1 MHGQVR
7 NRASEIWIQSHAR
20 PSPSKL
26 SPLLHVSDA
35 TCMRPPFTWEK
46 PTLPYLHIFAV
57 ACWSFL
63 YCRSSSS
70 TDTCKILWDTPAA
83 VNSPSTVRWKKVLSA
98 PSSIFLNLNPINS
111 KWPGSY
117 KIRCDLIRFRS
128 QLRVQSLMPS
138 WSLACITPQNLSI
151 KDDWIY
157 YNTLKF
163 ASMKIELKLFN
174 FAFLCS

>member
-1 MHGQVR
+1 MVSECTAKWEIEHLKSEY
-7 NRASEIWIQSHAR
+7 NRTHVHRPANCPHCSTFQMPHACVL
-20 PSPSKL
+20 L
-26 SPLLHVSDA
+26 SPEKSQ
-35 TCMRPPFTWEK
+35 RYPTWL
-46 PTLPYLHIFAV
+46 PTTHL
-57 ACWSFL
+57 
-63 YCRSSSS
+63 
-70 TDTCKILWDTPAA
+70 CKILWDTPPA
-83 VNSPSTVRWKKVLSA
+83 VVNNSPSNSAMEKVLST
-98 PSSIFLNLNPINS
+98 PSIILLNLNPINS